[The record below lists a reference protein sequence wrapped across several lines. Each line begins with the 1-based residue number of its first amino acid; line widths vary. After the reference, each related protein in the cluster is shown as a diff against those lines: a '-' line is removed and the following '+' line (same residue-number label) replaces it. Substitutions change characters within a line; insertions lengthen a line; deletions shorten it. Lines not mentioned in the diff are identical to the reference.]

1 LKQKGETRME
11 DKIGINAKL
20 RTMQEQLDRLF
31 ELHNMKLD
39 HPANVKDIR
48 DHFQLTDT
56 FHTIPKTFQEVYNG
70 LPMYSFMDIAGNLKP
85 IPVIPKYKVGSK
97 VLIMGH
103 RDVGDRIYKILEIGE
118 GRSSFNGIGAIRIN
132 AIEAFENGW
141 WLNTC
146 DCEVF
151 QPIIEG
157 PFDANLI
164 PKDKIKGYKV
174 WVRGDNSESMGWQSI
189 ESIDFNLVHDR
200 IGIHLLNG
208 YSYRVKDSN
217 YLCFQPSEVVKSKP
231 VHIYGINDCFIDS
244 DKDILR
250 LSKAENESIG
260 ILVYLTSK
268 IYYSSM
274 QFTLKEWGSAV
285 MYQSDFKIYLESND
299 MTYIGTFDEVFKPII

>member
-1 LKQKGETRME
+1 
-11 DKIGINAKL
+11 
-20 RTMQEQLDRLF
+20 
-31 ELHNMKLD
+31 
-39 HPANVKDIR
+39 
-48 DHFQLTDT
+48 
-56 FHTIPKTFQEVYNG
+56 
-70 LPMYSFMDIAGNLKP
+70 
-85 IPVIPKYKVGSK
+85 
-97 VLIMGH
+97 MGH

-118 GRSSFNGIGAIRIN
+118 GRSSFNGISAIRIN
-132 AIEAFENGW
+132 AIEVFEGGW

-174 WVRGDNSESMGWQSI
+174 WVAGNSLITKGWKSI
-189 ESIDFNLVHDR
+189 ERIDFNQNHR
-200 IGIHLLNG
+200 STKILLTDG
-208 YSYRVKDSN
+208 YYYRAIDSD
-217 YLCFQPSEVVKSKP
+217 YLCFQPPEVVKPKP

-250 LSKAENESIG
+250 LSKAENESIC

-274 QFTLKEWGSAV
+274 QFTLKEWGNTV